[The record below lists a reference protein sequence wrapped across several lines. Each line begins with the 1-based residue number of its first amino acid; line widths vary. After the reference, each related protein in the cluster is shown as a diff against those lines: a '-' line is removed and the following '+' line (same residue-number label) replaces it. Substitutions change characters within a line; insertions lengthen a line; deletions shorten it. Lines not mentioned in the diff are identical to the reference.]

1 MEATTPE
8 PGLLPQ
14 EPVRDAAVTRRVGQL
29 RLVSGLVQGGL
40 LYFLYR
46 AQQSGGWPANHPALY
61 LPLVLAAIVLPVLL
75 ISSLGHLERRP
86 LALWLG
92 TAAAVLAVIGMH
104 DAWRNALDHAPIQ
117 RPSLLVFPFCIGFFF
132 VAHSLVMAGAHDRRW
147 IAHYATCFESAWKL
161 AIQLLFSAL
170 FVIGVWLVMWMGA
183 ALFGLLKLNFLEKLL
198 LNSWFSVPL
207 VCLAFSS
214 AMHTTDVRPA
224 IVRGIRSLL
233 LVLKAWILPI
243 AVLLVGGF
251 LASLPFTGV
260 EVLWQTRHATQVLLA
275 SCAVLVVLVNAAF
288 QAGDAAAGLA
298 RIVRLAA
305 LLACFLLL
313 PLAVL
318 GVYALGLRVADYG
331 WTPDRVIAAA
341 CLVLALFYA
350 GGYARAAARRS
361 GPWLDGLRQVN
372 IAAALLT
379 LVLSFALF
387 TPVAD
392 PARISVSDQVARLA
406 RGTTAA
412 DKFDYGFLRYHSA
425 RYGREALQALA
436 ARGAGPQPDLVRSR
450 AAGVLSERY
459 EDRTAAR
466 RQVSPAAVASLRVWP
481 KGAQLPEGFLK
492 QDWWR
497 TWQPFAPP
505 GCVRGA
511 GSRCDAIVLDGD
523 GDGRPDVLLL
533 GEERGDGAAL
543 LSERAGRWQIIGRPP
558 MELAGCA
565 GVQERLRAGQFTL
578 PAASLR
584 DIQVGGQRIILTP
597 AEPGQ
602 LDCSLQDGARAA
614 SPASASTAPATA
626 SAPPPPPLH

>member
-1 MEATTPE
+1 M
-8 PGLLPQ
+8 
-14 EPVRDAAVTRRVGQL
+14 RDAAVTRRVGQL
-29 RLVSGLVQGGL
+29 RLISGLGQGGL

-46 AQQSGGWPANHPALY
+46 AQQSGGWPATHPALY

-92 TAAAVLAVIGMH
+92 TAAAVLAVVGMH

-251 LASLPFTGV
+251 LSSLPFTGV

-275 SCAVLVVLVNAAF
+275 SCAVLVVLVNAAY

-298 RIVRLAA
+298 RSVRFAA
-305 LLACFLLL
+305 RLACFLLL

-318 GVYALGLRVADYG
+318 GIYALGLRVADYG
-331 WTPDRVIAAA
+331 WSPDRVIAAA

-350 GGYARAAARRS
+350 GGYSRAAARRG

-372 IAAALLT
+372 IAAALVT
-379 LVLSFALF
+379 LALSFALF

-392 PARISVSDQVARLA
+392 PARISVSDQVARLGS
-406 RGTTAA
+406 GTTPA

-425 RYGREALQALA
+425 RYGREALEALA
-436 ARGAGPQPDLVRSR
+436 ARGAGPQPDAVRTR
-450 AAGVLSERY
+450 AASVLSERY
-459 EDRTAAR
+459 EDRSAAR
-466 RQVSPAAVASLRVWP
+466 RPVAPAAASLRVWP

-492 QDWWR
+492 QDWWQA
-497 TWQPFAPP
+497 WQPLAPP
-505 GCVRGA
+505 GCLRGA

-523 GDGRPDVLLL
+523 GDGRLDVLLL
-533 GEERGDGAAL
+533 GEERGDGSAL
-543 LSERAGRWQIIGRPP
+543 LSERGGRWQIVGHPP
-558 MELAGCA
+558 TELAGCA

-584 DIQVGGQRIILTP
+584 DIEVGGQRIVVVP
-597 AEPGQ
+597 VEARQ
-602 LDCSLQDGARAA
+602 LDCSQQD
-614 SPASASTAPATA
+614 SVSSAA
-626 SAPPPPPLH
+626 SAPSR

>member
-29 RLVSGLVQGGL
+29 RLISGLGQGGL

-46 AQQSGGWPANHPALY
+46 AQQSGGWPATHPALY

-92 TAAAVLAVIGMH
+92 TAAAVLAVVGMH

-251 LASLPFTGV
+251 LSSLPFTGV

-275 SCAVLVVLVNAAF
+275 SCAVLVVLVNAAY

-298 RIVRLAA
+298 RSVRFAA
-305 LLACFLLL
+305 RLACFLLL

-318 GVYALGLRVADYG
+318 GIYALGLRVADYG
-331 WTPDRVIAAA
+331 WSPDRVIAAA

-350 GGYARAAARRS
+350 GGYSRAAARRG

-372 IAAALLT
+372 IAAALVT
-379 LVLSFALF
+379 LALSFALF

-392 PARISVSDQVARLA
+392 PARISVSDQVARLGS
-406 RGTTAA
+406 GTTPA

-425 RYGREALQALA
+425 RYGREALEALA
-436 ARGAGPQPDLVRSR
+436 ARGAGPQPDAVRTR
-450 AAGVLSERY
+450 AASVLSERY
-459 EDRTAAR
+459 EDRSAAR
-466 RQVSPAAVASLRVWP
+466 RPVAPAAASLRVWP

-492 QDWWR
+492 QDWWQA
-497 TWQPFAPP
+497 WQPLAPP
-505 GCVRGA
+505 GCLRGA

-523 GDGRPDVLLL
+523 GDGRLDVLLL
-533 GEERGDGAAL
+533 GEERGDGSAL
-543 LSERAGRWQIIGRPP
+543 LSERGGRWQIVGHPP
-558 MELAGCA
+558 TELAGCA

-584 DIQVGGQRIILTP
+584 DIEVGGQRIVVVP
-597 AEPGQ
+597 VEARQ
-602 LDCSLQDGARAA
+602 LDCSQQD
-614 SPASASTAPATA
+614 SVSSAA
-626 SAPPPPPLH
+626 SAPSR

>member
-1 MEATTPE
+1 
-8 PGLLPQ
+8 
-14 EPVRDAAVTRRVGQL
+14 VRDAAVTRRVGQL
-29 RLVSGLVQGGL
+29 RLISGLGQGGL

-46 AQQSGGWPANHPALY
+46 AQQSGGWPATHPALY

-92 TAAAVLAVIGMH
+92 TAAAVLAVVGMH

-251 LASLPFTGV
+251 LSSLPFTGV

-275 SCAVLVVLVNAAF
+275 SCAVLVVLVNAAY

-298 RIVRLAA
+298 RSVRFAA
-305 LLACFLLL
+305 RLACFLLL

-318 GVYALGLRVADYG
+318 GIYALGLRVADYG
-331 WTPDRVIAAA
+331 WSPDRVIAAA

-350 GGYARAAARRS
+350 GGYSRAAARRG

-372 IAAALLT
+372 IAAALVT
-379 LVLSFALF
+379 LALSFALF

-392 PARISVSDQVARLA
+392 PARISVSDQVARLGS
-406 RGTTAA
+406 GTTPA

-425 RYGREALQALA
+425 RYGREALEALA
-436 ARGAGPQPDLVRSR
+436 ARGAGPQPDAVRTR
-450 AAGVLSERY
+450 AASVLSERY
-459 EDRTAAR
+459 EDRSAAR
-466 RQVSPAAVASLRVWP
+466 RPVAPAAASLRVWP

-492 QDWWR
+492 QDWWQA
-497 TWQPFAPP
+497 WQPLAPP
-505 GCVRGA
+505 GCLRGA

-523 GDGRPDVLLL
+523 GDGRLDVLLL
-533 GEERGDGAAL
+533 GEERGDGSAL
-543 LSERAGRWQIIGRPP
+543 LSERGGRWQIVGHPP
-558 MELAGCA
+558 TELAGCA

-584 DIQVGGQRIILTP
+584 DIEVGGQRIVVVP
-597 AEPGQ
+597 VEARQ
-602 LDCSLQDGARAA
+602 LDCSQQD
-614 SPASASTAPATA
+614 SVSSAA
-626 SAPPPPPLH
+626 SAPSR